1 MNQETDVDRT
11 VEALSA
17 KEEVAVLDQCRRR
30 DHDSNAGWDRLITA
44 YEQPLINFIF
54 RLDNTL
60 EEEDAQDQA
69 QITFVRA
76 VRSIDSFKGQSSF
89 KTWLFGISRHVVS
102 EERTRREA
110 GKRGGGLRQSSLETP
125 VGPADNP
132 SGTLEDVIADP
143 DSLSPQEEL
152 VRKEDC
158 KTLTRGLGKLEEA
171 CKEIIELVCF
181 GELSYDEAARALK
194 LNPKTVSSRLSRCK
208 KELGRLIEQ
217 NREH

>member
-1 MNQETDVDRT
+1 M
-11 VEALSA
+11 
-17 KEEVAVLDQCRRR
+17 LDQCRRR
-30 DHDSNAGWDRLITA
+30 DHDSNAGWDRLIAA

-54 RLDNTL
+54 RLDSTF

-110 GKRGGGLRQSSLETP
+110 GKRGGGRPPDSLATP
-125 VGPADNP
+125 VGQPGNP
-132 SGTLEDVIADP
+132 SGTLEDVTSDP
-143 DSLSPQEEL
+143 NSLSPQEDL
-152 VRKEDC
+152 VRKEDDEN
-158 KTLTRGLGKLEEA
+158 LTQGLDKLEPE